1 MREVAELQPPGH
13 RGRVG
18 PADGG
23 LPDMRRAALGPK
35 FLECLISFCTES
47 PDGGADGL
55 CCACASSELGLRHP
69 CLACDRGNSIFHSS
83 LTPLRYPQK

>member
-35 FLECLISFCTES
+35 FLEHLISFCTES

-55 CCACASSELGLRHP
+55 CAVLARARSWACAIHAL
-69 CLACDRGNSIFHSS
+69 LATAGTRFF
-83 LTPLRYPQK
+83 TQV